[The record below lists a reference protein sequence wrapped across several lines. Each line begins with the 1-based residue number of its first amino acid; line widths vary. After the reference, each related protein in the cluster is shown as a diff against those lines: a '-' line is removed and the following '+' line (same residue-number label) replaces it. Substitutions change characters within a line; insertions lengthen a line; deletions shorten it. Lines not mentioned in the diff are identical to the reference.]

1 MSEITLEFLSR
12 QLDRVLDRLGAMED
26 QMTVQTATISR
37 LDATVGG
44 LTTEL
49 RALSRR
55 LDRID
60 VRVRKLEDEEG

>member
-1 MSEITLEFLSR
+1 MSEITLEFISR

-37 LDATVGG
+37 LDATMGG
-44 LTTEL
+44 VTTEL
-49 RALSRR
+49 RALNRR

-60 VRVRKLEDEEG
+60 TRVRKLEDGV